1 MPLTPGTILGPY
13 EIVASLGAGG
23 MGEVYTARD
32 TRLDRTV
39 AIKVLSEH
47 VASDPDLKQ
56 RFEREAKTISSLNH
70 PHICTLYDVGE
81 HQGISYLVMEH
92 LEGVSLA
99 ERLEQGPVPLEQ
111 ALQVAIELADALA
124 AAHRQGIIHRDLKP
138 GNVMLTKAGAKLL
151 DFGLAKLKGADPA
164 AEGLTALVTEDAPL
178 TEQGTILGT
187 FQYMAPE
194 QLEGQDADTRTDIF
208 AFGALVYE
216 LVTGKRAFEGKSR
229 ASLIAAIL
237 ERQPPP
243 ISSLQT
249 MSPAALDRIV
259 TTCLAKDPDARWQ
272 SAGDV
277 GRQLRWIAEAGASA
291 DGPAA
296 APAPARTTGERMV
309 WALAGAGVAAVVVG
323 LSVWSMVRPEPAL
336 QTRLTV
342 SWSRGVELFEESPHG
357 IQLTPDG
364 RTVVFIG
371 CEGTCDT
378 VGQRQVFRRPLD
390 QLDADPIAGTE
401 GATWVS
407 VSPDGLAIAFGTL
420 QGVSMTP
427 LSGGAAVGLYE
438 GTTFGG
444 DLGPN
449 GLAVVAGLPGE
460 GLSLISSPGADPQ
473 PLTTAAPTEF
483 HVLPQF
489 LPGGRA
495 VAFTRRVGTGTK
507 REIVAVSVDTGEM
520 RTLFEG
526 LGARYSPSGHL
537 LFKEGGSLFAV
548 PFDTDTLEVTGAP
561 RPVLEGLR
569 PAGNALFRFA
579 SFDVSA
585 NGSVVYERGGAGVT
599 ETERRLVWVNRRGEQ
614 EAVPAPVRRYGGLDL
629 SPDGT
634 RVALSLADGAG
645 RTVWTY
651 DFERG
656 TSERVTRDVAFAPVW
671 SPDGG
676 RLAFRTERQGGAVV
690 WSAADGLGQ
699 LDVLLAGGLRLPQA
713 FAPDGTI
720 LLLTSFSAETRE
732 DVGMVRVDG
741 DQTYEALLDD
751 DFTEWEASVSPDGRW
766 LAYASNPSGR
776 NEIYVRPF
784 PDVDSGRTLVSVD
797 GGRTPR
803 WRGDGRELFFAGPE
817 GMMVVP
823 VDPGATFTIG
833 PPEVLFETTGYT
845 EFAGGT
851 PIFDVAPDGQR
862 FLMLEPVTSA
872 DGVAASSE
880 IVLIQ
885 HWFDELR
892 RLVPTP

>member
-1 MPLTPGTILGPY
+1 MALQPGTTLGPY
-13 EIVASLGAGG
+13 EIEASLGAGG

-39 AIKVLSEH
+39 AIKVLSEQI
-47 VASDPDLKQ
+47 ASDPGLKQ

-81 HQGISYLVMEH
+81 HQGINYLVMEH

-99 ERLEQGPVPLEQ
+99 ERLEQGPVPLDQ
-111 ALQVAIELADALA
+111 ALQISIELADALA

-138 GNVMLTKAGAKLL
+138 GNVMLTKSGAKLL
-151 DFGLAKLKGADPA
+151 DFGLAKLKGADLA

-272 SAGDV
+272 SASDV

-296 APAPARTTGERMV
+296 AAPPVRTMRERLV
-309 WALAGAGVAAVVVG
+309 WALAGGVVAAVVVG
-323 LSVWSMVRPEPAL
+323 LSVWSMLRPEPAL
-336 QTRLTV
+336 PTRLTV
-342 SWSRGVELFEESPHG
+342 SSSGAAELLDTSLRGLE
-357 IQLTPDG
+357 LTPDG

-371 CEGTCDT
+371 CAETCDT
-378 VGQRQVFRRPLD
+378 VEQRQVFRRPLD
-390 QLDADPIAGTE
+390 QLDAVPIAGTE

-407 VSPDGLAIAFGTL
+407 VSPDGLTIGFGDR
-420 QGVSMTP
+420 QGVSTMP
-427 LSGGAAVGLYE
+427 LSGGTAVRLYE
-438 GTTFGG
+438 GETFGG
-444 DLGPN
+444 DLGSD
-449 GLAVVAGLPGE
+449 GRVVVAGLPGQ
-460 GLSLISSPGADPQ
+460 GLWLISSPGADPQ
-473 PLTTAAPTEF
+473 RLATAAPTEF
-483 HVLPQF
+483 HLEPEF
-489 LPGGRA
+489 LPGGHA
-495 VAFTRRVGTGTK
+495 VLFTRRVGVGTDT
-507 REIVAVSVDTGEM
+507 EIVAVSVDTGET
-520 RTLFEG
+520 RTLLEG

-537 LFKEGGSLFAV
+537 LLAQGGSLLAV
-548 PFDTDTLEVTGAP
+548 PFDPDTLDLTGAP

-569 PAGNALFRFA
+569 TGGGDLFKVS
-579 SFDVSA
+579 SFGVST
-585 NGSVVYERGGAGVT
+585 NGSLVYRRGAAEVT
-599 ETERRLVWVNRRGEQ
+599 QTASRLVWVNRRGEQ
-614 EAVPAPVRRYGGLDL
+614 AAVPAPVRSYGSIDL

-634 RVALSLADGAG
+634 RVALSVSGDGDG
-645 RTVWTY
+645 SIWVW

-656 TSERVTRDVAFAPVW
+656 TFERMIPAATASPVW
-671 SPDGG
+671 SPGG
-676 RLAFRTERQGGAVV
+676 DRLAFRSEAGGVA

-699 LDVLLAGGLRLPQA
+699 VDLLLAGGLRVPHA
-713 FAPDGTI
+713 FTPDGTT

-741 DQTYEALLDD
+741 NQTYEPLLDD
-751 DFTEWEASVSPDGRW
+751 ELRAAAASVLPDGRW
-766 LAYASNPSGR
+766 LVYESNPSGR
-776 NEIYVRPF
+776 VEVYVRPF
-784 PDVDSGRTLVSVD
+784 LTWP
-797 GGRTPR
+797 
-803 WRGDGRELFFAGPE
+803 AG
-817 GMMVVP
+817 
-823 VDPGATFTIG
+823 
-833 PPEVLFETTGYT
+833 
-845 EFAGGT
+845 
-851 PIFDVAPDGQR
+851 APWCR
-862 FLMLEPVTSA
+862 
-872 DGVAASSE
+872 
-880 IVLIQ
+880 
-885 HWFDELR
+885 
-892 RLVPTP
+892 